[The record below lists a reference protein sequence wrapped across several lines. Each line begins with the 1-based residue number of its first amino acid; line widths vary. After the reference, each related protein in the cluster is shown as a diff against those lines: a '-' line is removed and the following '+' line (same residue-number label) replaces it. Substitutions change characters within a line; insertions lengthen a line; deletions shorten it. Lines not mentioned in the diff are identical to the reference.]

1 MIHIL
6 SVLWSNLKK
15 EPFITFLFIL
25 QIAITAFVLF
35 SSGFEVKSESDQL
48 NSVNLA
54 YSNYYFY
61 RFGYNFAAFFH
72 VAESISGSNKN
83 GFVEQMDSTIEDLK
97 KIDGL
102 HPAVNICDGVDL
114 YVYDTL
120 DAWDEE
126 GCSESEFSLVYRS
139 PDGKRTFW
147 HQVFA
152 DKAYFDVFG
161 KPRLDSGRFFTDD
174 EFKLTYEEGSVVPVV
189 LGYDFKKYCKIGDTF
204 DAKVIS
210 EVEDLVKIEVV
221 GFVDDGEVYVEI
233 NGNTLYSYN
242 RVVIVPFNDRH
253 YYEYNPRHMTVVGDG
268 LDLGD
273 CYQTFA
279 LSYKKR
285 LLLVEKERKDEVLE
299 QMNEVLK
306 KHGLEEKLYFIK
318 PKTDTVSIANNYREN
333 MNIRLWLTY
342 ITVLF
347 AFVSVVLMTVNRIS
361 SNIRNYAVHLISG
374 GTFGNIYSYVVGEI
388 CIYTL
393 LGFILGSNAYGIRN
407 IITNYVNTMPAE
419 SEYGF
424 YVGWGICLSMLV
436 LFAIISLIIV
446 VIRLK
451 HTDLSSVI
459 RDKTQ
464 TGSSRGRI
472 YKIITVTSFSVI
484 SFCIIFAVS
493 YYVHI
498 NSVDMY
504 YRHFYTEHTKKVDV
518 FNDPS
523 LGADVD
529 VKPRYKGLAEDY
541 VIDKFVT
548 IMYSDEAPY
557 IRGTYYEG
565 NVALPDI
572 LEGRYFSEEE
582 LSGGRRKKVVVMG
595 RKAYEDFATVREDG
609 TAYFTYVGTDYE
621 VIGIMGKADGTVTRL
636 DEWVFMPLD
645 TVLGTYG
652 KMGTYFID
660 GKTKKNVKDANEA
673 FLAALEGNAQ
683 AESHDQKL
691 TEVIIGPTDALASLA
706 LMIILNIIIVCIYYT
721 DRRQYVTAV
730 KKFIGYSKS
739 MIFGGIFAGFLKLA
753 AIGFAIGALITL
765 IITVT
770 PAKEIQMFGALS
782 LNLPTVLLSV
792 AATACLAFI
801 FAVIAVNRTYSRD
814 TSDVIRE

>member
-1 MIHIL
+1 MNKIFINIWT
-6 SVLWSNLKK
+6 SFKK
-15 EPFITFLFIL
+15 EPFVSFLFIL
-25 QIAITAFVLF
+25 LISVTAFVLF
-35 SSGFEVKSESDQL
+35 TSSFEVKYDSDQFDI
-48 NSVNLA
+48 VNTT
-54 YSNYYFY
+54 YTNYYFY
-61 RFGYNFAAFFH
+61 RLGYNHSGINPADYLYGQNK
-72 VAESISGSNKN
+72 ESNGYLIEEIDSLIS
-83 GFVEQMDSTIEDLK
+83 DLFTVN
-97 KIDGL
+97 GL
-102 HPAVNICDGVDL
+102 HPAFNICDGFLL
-114 YVYDTL
+114 YVYDNL
-120 DAWDEE
+120 DSWDEE
-126 GCSESEFSLVYRS
+126 GCSESEFSLVYRAS
-139 PDGKRTFW
+139 DGHTNW
-147 HQVFA
+147 PEVFA
-152 DKAYFDVFG
+152 DKSYFDIFG
-161 KPRLDSGRFFTDD
+161 KPRLDSGRFFTDE
-174 EFKLTYEEGSVVPVV
+174 EFKLTYDKGSVVPAV

-204 DAKVIS
+204 EATVQYEFWDHVTIEIVGFAAEGETFLDINGTRLNDLDRVIVLPLNFRRIS
-210 EVEDLVKIEVV
+210 EYQPRRIRQKDEEFD
-221 GFVDDGEVYVEI
+221 
-233 NGNTLYSYN
+233 
-242 RVVIVPFNDRH
+242 
-253 YYEYNPRHMTVVGDG
+253 EYISFAHTYTHM
-268 LDLGD
+268 
-273 CYQTFA
+273 F
-279 LSYKKR
+279 
-285 LLLVEKERKDEVLE
+285 LLVEKERKDEVLE

-306 KHGLEEKLYFIK
+306 KHGLDEKLYFTK

-424 YVGWGICLSMLV
+424 YAGWGICLAMLV
-436 LFAIISLIIV
+436 LFALISLIIV

-523 LGADVD
+523 LGEDVE
-529 VKPRYKGLAEDY
+529 VKPQYKGLAEDY

-565 NVALPDI
+565 NVALPYI

-595 RKAYEDFATVREDG
+595 RQAYEDFAAVREDG
-609 TAYFTYVGTDYE
+609 AAYFMYLGTAYE

-645 TVLGTYG
+645 TALDTYG

-660 GKTKKNVKDANEA
+660 GKTKKNVEDANEA

-683 AESHDQKL
+683 AESHNQKL

-706 LMIILNIIIVCIYYT
+706 VMIILNVIIVCIYYT

-739 MIFGGIFAGFLKLA
+739 MIFGEIFAGFLKLA

-782 LNLPTVLLSV
+782 LNLPTVLFSV

>member
-1 MIHIL
+1 MINMLQNIWT
-6 SVLWSNLKK
+6 SFRK
-15 EPFITFLFIL
+15 EPFISFLFIL
-25 QIAITAFVLF
+25 LIAVTSFVLLT
-35 SSGFEVKSESDQL
+35 SSFEIKYSADQYD
-48 NSVNLA
+48 SVNTTYRNFYFYHLSINRGA
-54 YSNYYFY
+54 YSNPGIHYFGNNGEKSGWY
-61 RFGYNFAAFFH
+61 
-72 VAESISGSNKN
+72 AEK
-83 GFVEQMDSTIEDLK
+83 MDASIEDLK
-97 KIDGL
+97 EIDGL
-102 HPAVNICDGVDL
+102 HPVVNVDGGTWL

-120 DAWDEE
+120 DTWDEE
-126 GCSESEFSLVYRS
+126 GCSESEFSLVQRS
-139 PDGKRTFW
+139 PDGIRTFW

-161 KPRLDSGRFFTDD
+161 VPRLDSGRFFTDD
-174 EFKLTYEEGSVVPVV
+174 EFKLTYKEGTVVPVV

-204 DAKVIS
+204 DAVILL
-210 EVEDLVKIEVV
+210 EREEHVTIEII
-221 GFVDDGEVYVEI
+221 GFTAEGETYLDI
-233 NGNTLYSYN
+233 NGAYLYDMN
-242 RVVIVPFNDRH
+242 KVAVIPLNPMR
-253 YYEYNPRHMTVVGDG
+253 YYEYTPVKELSTGEDM
-268 LDLGD
+268 
-273 CYQTFA
+273 YWSFA
-279 LSYKKR
+279 QNYICTMF
-285 LLLVEKERKDEVLE
+285 LVEKDRNAEVLE

-306 KHGLEEKLYFIK
+306 KHGLEEKVYFMK
-318 PKTDTVSIANNYREN
+318 PKTDTVSIANNYKEN
-333 MNIRLWLTY
+333 MDIRLWLTY

-424 YVGWGICLSMLV
+424 YAGWGICLAMLV
-436 LFAIISLIIV
+436 LFALISLIIV

-498 NSVDMY
+498 NNVDMY

-523 LGADVD
+523 LGEDVE
-529 VKPRYKGLAEDY
+529 VKPQYKGLAEDY
-541 VIDKFVT
+541 VVDKFVT

-782 LNLPTVLLSV
+782 LNLPTVLFSV
-792 AATACLAFI
+792 AVTACLAFI